1 MESDEP
7 AAGETSRPES
17 PRRKR
22 RSSAVVL
29 NKLFESLDQVQESLA
44 RMESAHEE
52 RFQTIEAKLG
62 IALKLLRAGQVPITR
77 LDRQ

>member
-1 MESDEP
+1 M
-7 AAGETSRPES
+7 
-17 PRRKR
+17 
-22 RSSAVVL
+22 VL